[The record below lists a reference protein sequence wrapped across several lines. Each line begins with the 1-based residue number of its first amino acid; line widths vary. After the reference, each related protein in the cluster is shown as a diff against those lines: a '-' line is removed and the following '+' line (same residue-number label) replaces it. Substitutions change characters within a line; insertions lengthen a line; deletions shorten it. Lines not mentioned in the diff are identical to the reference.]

1 MSPRYLLQVG
11 LISLTATLGA
21 SALGLGKPLW
31 ANPVTSASS
40 PSVRVGQG
48 EFTYF
53 GFKVYRATLHAAAP
67 FVAAKW
73 DQQPLTLTLTYH
85 RSLKGKAIAERSLEE
100 MRRSKPIE
108 AVHEIAWLKD
118 MRDCF
123 PDVQEGDRLQGIYQP
138 NAGIRFDYNGETRC
152 HLKDADFA
160 RQFIGIWLH
169 TSTSAPDLRAQLLG
183 LSRAEGG

>member
-1 MSPRYLLQVG
+1 MAAMLVLGEGVAV
-11 LISLTATLGA
+11 SLAQ
-21 SALGLGKPLW
+21 
-31 ANPVTSASS
+31 ANPVALGAQST
-40 PSVRVGQG
+40 VRVGQG

-53 GFKVYRATLHAAAP
+53 GFKVYQAALDAPAP
-67 FVAAKW
+67 FVPAQW
-73 DQQPLTLTLTYH
+73 DQQGLTLTLTYH

-118 MRDCF
+118 MRECF
-123 PDVQEGDRLQGIYQP
+123 PDVQQGDRLQGFYQP
-138 NAGIRFDYNGETRC
+138 GTGIRFDYNGQPRC
-152 HLKDADFA
+152 HIKDADFA

-183 LSRAEGG
+183 LSRAGGS